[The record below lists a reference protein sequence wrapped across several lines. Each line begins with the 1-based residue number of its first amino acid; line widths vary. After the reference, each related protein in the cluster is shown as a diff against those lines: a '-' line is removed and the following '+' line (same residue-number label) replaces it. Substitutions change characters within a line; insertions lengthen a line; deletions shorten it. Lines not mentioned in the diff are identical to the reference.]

1 MRIYALSHSDEV
13 GGAARAAYRIHHAIR
28 EAGVESTLL
37 VNQASS
43 GDWTVQGPKTSI
55 ELAVNKL
62 YSGASQVLTKA
73 LKTKPYL
80 YHSLSA
86 MPTSISKKL
95 NQAPIDV
102 VHLHWVQ
109 GEMLSVS
116 DIANIKK
123 PLIWTLH
130 DMWAFCGAEHYPEDE
145 RWRLG
150 YTSTNRP
157 DFESG
162 LDLNRWT
169 WARKEKLWK
178 KPISIITPSH
188 WLAECVKQS
197 KLMRDWP
204 VRVIPNPIDTQKWTP
219 IEQSIARKLLGLPEG
234 VPLILFGAIGGGQD
248 PRKGFDLAVK
258 TLQILKESIP
268 EVELVIFGQKQ
279 PRDTFDFGFTTHYMG
294 HIHDD
299 ITLQLLYSAA
309 DVMLVPSRQ
318 EAFGQTASEALAC
331 GCPVAAFDVTG
342 LKDVISHRATGYL
355 AKPFDVE
362 DLANGID
369 WLLAEQNKT
378 NLLREASRKRAELLF
393 DSRVVAAQYIQAY
406 QEAMR
411 MDAT

>member
-13 GGAARAAYRIHHAIR
+13 GGAARAAYRIHHAVR
-28 EAGVESTLL
+28 GAGVESTLL

-43 GDWTVQGPKTSI
+43 GDWTVKGPQTP
-55 ELAVNKL
+55 VDFMFNKL
-62 YSGASQVLTKA
+62 YSGAAQALTKA

-86 MPTSISKKL
+86 MPTHVSQKL
-95 NQAPIDV
+95 NLAPIDA

-109 GEMLSVS
+109 GEMMSVA

-130 DMWAFCGAEHYPEDE
+130 DMWAFSGAEHYPEDE
-145 RWRLG
+145 RWRMG
-150 YTSTNRP
+150 YTKLNRS

-169 WARKEKLWK
+169 WARKIGLWK
-178 KPISIITPSH
+178 KPMSIVTPSN

-197 KLMRDWP
+197 QLMKDWP
-204 VRVIPNPIDTQKWTP
+204 VRVIPNPIDTRKWIP
-219 IEQSIARKLLGLPEG
+219 IEHSTARKLLGLPEG

-248 PRKGFDLAVK
+248 PRKGFDLAVGA
-258 TLQILKESIP
+258 LQILKESIP
-268 EVELVIFGQKQ
+268 DVELVIFGQKQ
-279 PRDTFDFGFTTHYMG
+279 PKDAFDYGFTAHYMG

-342 LKDVISHRATGYL
+342 LKDVISHQMTGYL

-362 DLANGID
+362 DLANGIA
-369 WLLAEQNKT
+369 WLLAEQIQSNA
-378 NLLREASRKRAELLF
+378 LREASRKRAESLF
-393 DSRVVAAQYIQAY
+393 DSKVVAAQYIQAY
-406 QEAMR
+406 QDAIE
-411 MDAT
+411 MDAR

>member
-13 GGAARAAYRIHHAIR
+13 GGAARAAYRIHHAVR
-28 EAGVESTLL
+28 GAGVESTLL

-43 GDWTVQGPKTSI
+43 GDWTVKGPQTSVDFI
-55 ELAVNKL
+55 VNKL
-62 YSGASQVLTKA
+62 YSGAAQVLTKA

-86 MPTSISKKL
+86 MPTHVSQRL
-95 NQAPIDV
+95 NQAPIDA

-109 GEMLSVS
+109 GEMLSVA
-116 DIANIKK
+116 DIAKIKK

-130 DMWAFCGAEHYPEDE
+130 DMWAFSGAEHYPEDE

-150 YTSTNRP
+150 YTSSNRP
-157 DFESG
+157 SFESG
-162 LDLNRWT
+162 FDLNRWT
-169 WARKEKLWK
+169 WARKEGLWK
-178 KPISIITPSH
+178 KPISIVTPSL
-188 WLAECVKQS
+188 WLADCVKQS
-197 KLMRDWP
+197 QLMKDWP
-204 VRVIPNPIDTQKWTP
+204 VRVIPNPIDTQKWVP
-219 IEQSIARKLLGLPEG
+219 IERTTARRLLGLPETA
-234 VPLILFGAIGGGQD
+234 PLILFGAIGGGRD
-248 PRKGFDLAVK
+248 PRKGFDLAVGA
-258 TLQILKESIP
+258 LQILKESDP

-279 PRDTFDFGFTTHYMG
+279 PKEAFDYGFTAHYMG

-342 LKDVISHRATGYL
+342 LKDVISHKQTGYL
-355 AKPFDVE
+355 AKPFDME
-362 DLANGID
+362 DLANGIG
-369 WLLAEQNKT
+369 WLLTDQIKSNA
-378 NLLREASRKRAELLF
+378 LREASRKRAESLF

-406 QEAMR
+406 QNAME
-411 MDAT
+411 MDLR